1 MGTIDGFRK
10 ALGWV
15 GALCLVATLSGL
27 AGCSSSPS
35 AGGGAT
41 PTNDVV
47 TASDE
52 TDSRRRARIRL
63 ELATGY
69 FSNGQVTVALDELK
83 QAIATDPSY
92 FDAYNLR
99 GLVYQR
105 LNNPALAEESY
116 RKALNLNPTA
126 AGVQHNYGLFLC
138 QQGRHNEGIQLF
150 KSAIANPLYADRS
163 KTFMAQ
169 AGCEL
174 ALGRRDSAEANFMR
188 SYELDAGNPI
198 TAYNL
203 SKLLFERGEHARAQ
217 FYIRRLNNSALANSE
232 SLWLGIKVEQR
243 MGNSEATA
251 QLGAQLRKRFPDSRE
266 AALFER
272 GAFHE

>member
-1 MGTIDGFRK
+1 MRIVQMVNVAKLVT
-10 ALGWV
+10 
-15 GALCLVATLSGL
+15 GACIFTVIQGL
-27 AGCSSSPS
+27 AGCAQSPS
-35 AGGGAT
+35 NGDAKVSA
-41 PTNDVV
+41 DVM

-52 TDSRRRARIRL
+52 SDARRRAKIRL

-69 FSNGQVTVALDELK
+69 FSNGQVTVALDEVK

-105 LNNPALAEESY
+105 LNNAQLAEESF
-116 RKALNLNPTA
+116 RKALSLNPLA
-126 AGVQHNYGLFLC
+126 ASVQHNYGLLLC
-138 QQGRHNEGIQLF
+138 QQGRAVEGIQQF
-150 KSAIANPLYADRS
+150 KAALGNPTYLDRA

-174 ALGRRDSAEANFMR
+174 SMGRRDAAEASYLR

-203 SKLLFERGEHARAQ
+203 SLLMFERGETMRAQ

-243 MGNSEATA
+243 LGNTEAVG
-251 QLGAQLRKRFPDSRE
+251 QLASQLRKRFPQSKE
-266 AALFER
+266 LSAYER
-272 GAFHE
+272 GAFNE